1 MKTLL
6 KSAFAAAVLLGSTAT
21 LTQPANAGVGVSI
34 GIGIPGPGYGYVSP
48 YGAGYVGP
56 GYVAYDDS
64 YYYDPIYIGGAW
76 YHGPYRWQMR
86 HGVRMFYVNGG
97 WHRNEWRGGPMPATI
112 MFRNGGSFRD
122 GRNIG
127 FGDAERINARFRP
140 ANNAG
145 MRADQREIRSDRQNM
160 RQDQRA
166 LKNDRQERREDSRD
180 DHNGNR

>member
-1 MKTLL
+1 MKYLL

-34 GIGIPGPGYGYVSP
+34 GIGIPGPGYISP
-48 YGAGYVGP
+48 YGP

-64 YYYDPIYIGGAW
+64 YYYDPIYISGAW

-86 HGVRMFYVNGG
+86 HGERMFYVNGR

-112 MFRNGGSFRD
+112 VFRNGGSFRD

-127 FGDAERINARFRP
+127 FGNAERINARFRT
-140 ANNAG
+140 NNSGG
-145 MRADQREIRSDRQNM
+145 MRADQREIKSDRQDV
-160 RQDQRA
+160 RQDQRE
-166 LKNDRQERREDSRD
+166 LKNDRQERREDRRD
-180 DHNGNR
+180 DRNGNR